1 MNLSVQ
7 INVNAEL
14 IDLWDLKRQ
23 VLEIVILETVIV
35 LATSTFLIFFLRSKR

>member
-14 IDLWDLKRQ
+14 IDLWGLKRQ
-23 VLEIVILETVIV
+23 VLEIVILEIVIV
-35 LATSTFLIFFLRSKR
+35 LVTSTFLIFF

>member
-23 VLEIVILETVIV
+23 VLEIVILEIVIV
-35 LATSTFLIFFLRSKR
+35 LVTSTFLIFF